1 MGCSN
6 DKFSES
12 IAENKDK
19 SVIIQSKNDAKNSE
33 PQKMINPEANV
44 NLKNSNND
52 NKIINESL
60 IDKRKIKKNEKK
72 QIIDIK
78 DLPSEQ
84 KKMFRMQELRKIILK
99 KKYFFLIKF
108 NMQSQKI

>member
-1 MGCSN
+1 
-6 DKFSES
+6 
-12 IAENKDK
+12 
-19 SVIIQSKNDAKNSE
+19 
-33 PQKMINPEANV
+33 MINPEANV

>member
-1 MGCSN
+1 
-6 DKFSES
+6 
-12 IAENKDK
+12 
-19 SVIIQSKNDAKNSE
+19 
-33 PQKMINPEANV
+33 MINPEANM
-44 NLKNSNND
+44 NIKNSNND

-60 IDKRKIKKNEKK
+60 IDKRKIKKNEKN

-108 NMQSQKI
+108 NM